1 MKAFLIN
8 LEKAK
13 DRLNSC
19 NKEFKK
25 VGLDYILVKAIN
37 GEENYPSKK
46 EFSRL
51 FYTLKHGKRINPRE
65 VACYQSHIKAL
76 ELFVKTSEEYA
87 LICEDDI
94 EFSDEFIDVVRES
107 LESPIKFDVLRL
119 SGSED
124 KTREKGSPL
133 KLLKLRRYH

>member
-19 NKEFKK
+19 DQEFKK
-25 VGLDYILVKAIN
+25 VGLDYVLVKAVD

-51 FYTLKHGKRINPRE
+51 FYTLKHGKRVNPRE

-76 ELFVKTSEEYA
+76 ELFLKTSEEYA

-94 EFSDEFIDVVRES
+94 EFSDAFV
-107 LESPIKFDVLRL
+107 DVLKL
-119 SGSED
+119 S
-124 KTREKGSPL
+124 L
-133 KLLKLRRYH
+133 KLSLIHI